1 MHSTRLYRTLQ
12 VHPHWSTFPNHNYRY
27 RSLTHLSRIIESAS
41 PKSTEMAPKSKKR
54 GQDYDSD
61 GGFVKG
67 ENGGS
72 KSKKQK
78 TGKITGLA
86 NQAGSKDAKKGESVA
101 GGGSVSTN
109 GEVFWEVSRRG
120 PWKVFL
126 FTWKIVLL
134 SPSTKLTIDC

>member
-1 MHSTRLYRTLQ
+1 M
-12 VHPHWSTFPNHNYRY
+12 P
-27 RSLTHLSRIIESAS
+27 
-41 PKSTEMAPKSKKR
+41 PKSKKR

-67 ENGGS
+67 ENGGT

-86 NQAGSKDAKKGESVA
+86 NQAGSKDAKKGASVA

-109 GEVFWEVSRRG
+109 GEIFWEVCRTGRRRERA
-120 PWKVFL
+120 
-126 FTWKIVLL
+126 LL
-134 SPSTKLTIDC
+134 HNRPFVARERW